1 MIITLALAACSFGGS
16 GATPTASLPPAT
28 ATPAGPQ
35 TLNVCLGSEPSSLY
49 LYGDR
54 SESAQIIRQAI
65 YDGPFDAANYAAQP
79 VIFDGTPTPVVQ
91 AVTVHQ
97 GDMVVDA
104 EGRVT
109 PLTPGISVRQ
119 SGCRDGNCVLAYSG
133 GDLQMDQ
140 VSITFTLKAGLSWS
154 DGQPL
159 TADDSVYSF
168 EVASAQE
175 TPGSK
180 DAILRTASYTAGDE
194 RTVTWT
200 GLPGYVDPGAATRF
214 WSPLPRHA
222 WGGNAAADLLSNP
235 MATQTP
241 LGWGPYAVSEWRP
254 GERITLTRNSNY
266 WRAGEG
272 LPHFATLNFVFI
284 GSEEPTALAAL
295 ADGTCDM
302 LMPSTGLSSL
312 NAAMGAVMRSGSW
325 LHLDFGIVPQAYD
338 DGFGVYVDRTDFF
351 GDVRMRQA
359 IAQCIDR
366 NALSLSG
373 FVPATYVEPD
383 NPALNAGAASY
394 SFDPAAANALLDQIG
409 WGPAVDGVR
418 TNYTYT
424 GGLAGA
430 RLELSLVTA
439 DSPDY
444 LAAANAVKS
453 SLDECGVL
461 VNINALPAAE
471 AFATGAGS
479 PIFGRN
485 FDLALFAWPYGDIP
499 ACYLYLGEAVPGE
512 DTELNKY
519 GWGGWN
525 VSGWRNAEF
534 DAACQTALN
543 SLPGEA
549 GYAEAQQR
557 AQAIFAEQ
565 LPALP
570 LSVPP
575 SLVAVRPDF
584 CNLDGVAGS
593 NILQGLESYG
603 YAEWCQ

>member
-1 MIITLALAACSFGGS
+1 
-16 GATPTASLPPAT
+16 
-28 ATPAGPQ
+28 
-35 TLNVCLGSEPSSLY
+35 VCLGSEPSSLY
-49 LYGDR
+49 LYGDT

-65 YDGPFDAANYAAQP
+65 YDGPFDAVNYALQP
-79 VIFDGTPTPVVQ
+79 VIFENAPAPVVQ

-109 PLTPGISVRQ
+109 PLLPGINVRQ
-119 SGCRDGNCVLAYSG
+119 TGCRDGNCVLAYTG

-140 VSITFTLKAGLSWS
+140 VSIVFTLKAGLLWS

-175 TPGSK
+175 TAGSK
-180 DAILRTASYTAGDE
+180 DAILRTASYTAADE

-222 WGGNAAADLLSNP
+222 WGGIPTGELAANP
-235 MATQTP
+235 GAAQTP

-254 GERITLTRNSNY
+254 GERITLTRNANY

-272 LPHFATLNFVFI
+272 LPNFSTLNFIFI
-284 GSEEPTALAAL
+284 GNNGEEAALSALAN
-295 ADGTCDM
+295 GTCDM
-302 LMPSTGLSSL
+302 LMPSTGLKTLQTSGIQ
-312 NAAMGAVMRSGSW
+312 GAVMRSSSW
-325 LHLDFGIVPQAYD
+325 LHLDFGIVPQSYD

-359 IAQCIDR
+359 IAMCIDSA
-366 NALSLSG
+366 ALSVSG
-373 FVPATYVEPD
+373 SVPATYVEPD
-383 NPALNAGAASY
+383 NPNVNVSAVTY
-394 SFDPAAANALLDQIG
+394 SFDTAAANALLDQIG

-424 GGLAGA
+424 GGLAGV
-430 RLELSLVTA
+430 RLELTLVTA
-439 DSPDY
+439 DSEDY
-444 LAAANAVKS
+444 LQAANVVKS

-461 VNINALPAAE
+461 VNINALPAE
-471 AFATGAGS
+471 QAFATGASS

-485 FDLALFAWPYGDIP
+485 FDLALFGWPFGEIP

-512 DTELNKY
+512 DVTLNKY

-534 DAACQTALN
+534 DAACKTALN
-543 SLPGEA
+543 SLPSEA
-549 GYAEAQQR
+549 SYVDAQMR

-570 LSVPP
+570 LGLPP
-575 SLVAVRPDF
+575 AVVAARPDF
-584 CNLDGVAGS
+584 CGLDPVAGS

-603 YAEWCQ
+603 YAELCQ